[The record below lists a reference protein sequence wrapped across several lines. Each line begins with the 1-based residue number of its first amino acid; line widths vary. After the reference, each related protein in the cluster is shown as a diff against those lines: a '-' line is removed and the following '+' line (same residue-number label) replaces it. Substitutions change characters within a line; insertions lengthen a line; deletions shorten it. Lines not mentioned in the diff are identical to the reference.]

1 MTKRT
6 KPFRAERASA
16 AEIQDVFGLS
26 EGALRQAMEDGLPH
40 LPRRTNGAA
49 HEFDCVAVSRWLM
62 AREVEARR
70 QPDSAAAE
78 LSRLRRSQRELIG
91 VGIEQRRAR
100 LIPADDCRRAWVEIR
115 NLFRQRM
122 ARVMDDAAGKGWS
135 GDVLDELEASL
146 AESLAEL
153 VRDPLIES
161 GGDTGSAE

>member
-1 MTKRT
+1 MPKLQADRCTAGQICDLFGVTEHTLREWIDDGC
-6 KPFRAERASA
+6 PIVRRGERGQSH
-16 AEIQDVFGLS
+16 VFD
-26 EGALRQAMEDGLPH
+26 A
-40 LPRRTNGAA
+40 T
-49 HEFDCVAVSRWLM
+49 AVHRWAV

-100 LIPADDCRRAWVEIR
+100 LIPRADTINAWAAIRSTFRA
-115 NLFRQRM
+115 RM
-122 ARVMDDAAGKGWS
+122 ARVMDDAAGKGWHP
-135 GDVLDELEASL
+135 DVLAELEASL

-153 VRDPLIES
+153 VRDPLQS